1 MCVCGGGGG
10 GEGLLN
16 NAMFLK
22 DCWVCLKGCGKKDVM
37 LQGKL
42 YIYFFFM
49 LTIEFSLLK
58 NKVNLALNIMWMV
71 NYG

>member
-1 MCVCGGGGG
+1 MGE
-10 GEGLLN
+10 EGLLN

-42 YIYFFFM
+42 F
-49 LTIEFSLLK
+49 
-58 NKVNLALNIMWMV
+58 
-71 NYG
+71 

>member
-1 MCVCGGGGG
+1 MVRYFVLGGG
-10 GEGLLN
+10 GEEGMVTGLLN

-42 YIYFFFM
+42 
-49 LTIEFSLLK
+49 
-58 NKVNLALNIMWMV
+58 
-71 NYG
+71 